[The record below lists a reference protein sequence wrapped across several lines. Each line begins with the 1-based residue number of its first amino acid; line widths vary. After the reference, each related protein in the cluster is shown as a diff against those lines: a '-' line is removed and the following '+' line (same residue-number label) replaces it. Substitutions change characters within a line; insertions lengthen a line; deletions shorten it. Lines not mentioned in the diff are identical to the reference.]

1 MTQPIQTTIGDL
13 ISVLYEEFLAV
24 YGDEDLASVAAAAT
38 INDMIAD
45 MVASSRAGPS
55 EAEGAA

>member
-1 MTQPIQTTIGDL
+1 MTQTIQTSLGDL
-13 ISVLYEEFLAV
+13 ISVLYEEFFEL

-45 MVASSRAGPS
+45 
-55 EAEGAA
+55 EEEETN